1 MFKSKN
7 WKNFN
12 REFNE
17 IAGGYR
23 YRWGDCEIISLY
35 AYIHLK
41 PALINFDL
49 RSKNLYEPQLP
60 NTETVVSRS
69 VVFVEKIKTN
79 LKSIVKNSF
88 FNKS

>member
-1 MFKSKN
+1 MFKSKD

-12 REFNE
+12 NEFNK

-49 RSKNLYEPQLP
+49 ISKKLYEPQLP
-60 NTETVVSRS
+60 QSEIVISRKIMIL
-69 VVFVEKIKTN
+69 EKIKT
-79 LKSIVKNSF
+79 KIKF
-88 FNKS
+88 II